1 MNAVPSYTNA
11 AGWARTPR
19 CHKRNKGGRARGL
32 RHPRQA
38 GEGRVESVRGRAA
51 PKGKQTSRP
60 TAVGRA
66 GPQLRRP
73 RTREG
78 RRRPGT
84 KGRGA
89 KGCGAG
95 AAAVGP
101 GTAPGRDAHG
111 DREAAFPTAFRG
123 RHEAVISGPRSP
135 RSRMPPGGRDPQ
147 PAGVCRPHFASPAR
161 QAGFFCCGRRP
172 RFRGARPAARGVRGP
187 LTLSGGGNCS

>member
-38 GEGRVESVRGRAA
+38 GEGRVGSVRGRAA

-84 KGRGA
+84 KGRGRRGAEPGRPPWGRAPLPDETPTETA
-89 KGCGAG
+89 KRPFPPRS
-95 AAAVGP
+95 AVGMKLSSR
-101 GTAPGRDAHG
+101 AP
-111 DREAAFPTAFRG
+111 
-123 RHEAVISGPRSP
+123 V
-135 RSRMPPGGRDPQ
+135 PPIQ
-147 PAGVCRPHFASPAR
+147 N
-161 QAGFFCCGRRP
+161 
-172 RFRGARPAARGVRGP
+172 AARGEGTPARRCLSPP
-187 LTLSGGGNCS
+187 LRVSGAPGGFLLLRPPPEI